1 VKQTS
6 SLAKLIVFYLILQSG
21 LTLSIILFSL
31 QQDRKASVAE
41 AEEQLFNAVWALIP
55 TVQEHLCESSE
66 LAISKLDAIAK
77 GFRKSSGIRVTVID
91 VDGKVLVDT
100 DADMS
105 KIENHANRPEII
117 QAKEYG
123 QGTKTRESEST
134 KLEFHYVAIPVEDHV
149 SKRLGYLRCAMATGP
164 IRNRLNTR
172 SLSFISFA
180 GVSTVLATAILFGL
194 GRLMIAPL
202 RDLIAFSKSIAEGK
216 YHQKLGS
223 MRWTGEWKLLGNAF
237 DDMQTELAK
246 RESDLRE
253 NGDRLSAVLANMT
266 EGIVAI
272 DGQRRVLFANRAASL
287 LFNVSYQEFVQ
298 HPFYEFVRIPVLED
312 AIEDVFQ
319 THRAAK
325 CELDLGLQPRRIV
338 EIQLAWLSQSDGEV
352 VVIVLHDVTNVRQLE
367 TMRRDFVAN
376 VSHELKTPLSSIKAY
391 SETLRMG
398 AIDDPQVRTKF
409 VERIEEQTKRLSDLI
424 MDLIQ
429 LARIESG
436 IATFEMIDVDLGEI
450 ATSRLKAFEEE
461 AEKRHLELKLTV
473 TEPEIWLRCD
483 NEGLVTI
490 LDNLIGNAVKY
501 TPEHGTI
508 EVRCSQDNS
517 TRMAIIEVIDNG
529 LGIAPE
535 YQERVFERFFRVDKS
550 RSSDVSGT
558 GLGLSIVKHLAQS
571 FSGQVALSS
580 RLGKGSTFTV
590 RLPLAEASADQIAS

>member
-1 VKQTS
+1 M
-6 SLAKLIVFYLILQSG
+6 
-21 LTLSIILFSL
+21 SIILFSL

-41 AEEQLFNAVWALIP
+41 AEVQLFSAVWALVP
-55 TVQEHLCESSE
+55 TVQEHLSNSSE
-66 LAISKLDAIAK
+66 LTISKLDLIAK
-77 GFRKSSGIRVTVID
+77 EFRDRSGIRVTIID
-91 VDGKVLVDT
+91 LAGKVLVDS
-100 DADMS
+100 DANLS
-105 KIENHANRPEII
+105 KIENHANRPEIV

-123 QGTKTRESEST
+123 QGTATRQSET
-134 KLEFHYVAIPVEDHV
+134 TNVEFHYVAVPIVHA
-149 SKRLGYLRCAMATGP
+149 SSRIGYLRCAMATAP
-164 IRNRLNTR
+164 IRSRLNNR
-172 SLSFISFA
+172 SISFISFA
-180 GVSTVLATAILFGL
+180 GISTALATAILLGL

-202 RDLIAFSKSIAEGK
+202 RDLIAFSRSIAEGK

-253 NGDRLSAVLANMT
+253 NSDRLSAVLANMT

-272 DGQRRVLFANRAASL
+272 DGHRRVLFANRAAAL
-287 LFNVSYQEFVQ
+287 LFNVSYQEFVH

-319 THRAAK
+319 SHRAAK

-436 IATFEMIDVDLGEI
+436 IATFEMIDVELGRV

-501 TPEHGTI
+501 TPEHGRI

-517 TRMAIIEVIDNG
+517 TQMGIIEVIDNG

-590 RLPLAEASADQIAS
+590 RLPLAEASNDPIES